1 MAGGDAAYDGN
12 AMETES
18 FTDADAVRE
27 AEEVRTRRAE
37 RDAALAPSQRL
48 ERVHELCRQ
57 LAAIRSATPAGH

>member
-1 MAGGDAAYDGN
+1 MMDI

-27 AEEVRTRRAE
+27 AAEVRVRRAE
-37 RDAALAPSQRL
+37 RDGAQAPSQRL

-57 LAAIRSATPAGH
+57 LAAIRPATPAGR